1 MFLEEKCTL
10 CGDCIVKCNYMDYS
24 VEEAKKEFKKL
35 IKGEPSPITSECITC
50 CACTM
55 YCPEEADP
63 FDLISRRM
71 EETGT
76 FIGNKYV
83 ANGNIL
89 PADRM
94 RGANMLPSSLK
105 KGDPDKPI
113 MNLCTVNMI
122 QGAIEGQLF
131 EGLTILQGGDYFC
144 QIGGYHAG
152 IPSMVRNNAQKFINN
167 LTKVVPD
174 DNYLIC
180 FHDDCYMMLE
190 HYAKDFGIKVPFKFI
205 HIIEYLRD
213 FVKKNL
219 DKIEKLN
226 IKIAYQQPCASR
238 IEWDAFRKK
247 DKALDEL
254 FELLGVKRVERE
266 FDREN
271 ALCCTAVI
279 SPNDKYWKMNLN
291 DAKKAGAEA
300 MVFLCP
306 VCCLY
311 LRSKAQAEGLE
322 PYFLTNLVRE
332 ALGEKLSQGRAGKIY
347 D

>member
-1 MFLEEKCTL
+1 MFLEEKCKRDT
-10 CGDCIVKCNYMDYS
+10 CGIACLTKCYYMDYS
-24 VEEAKKEFKKL
+24 EQKAKEEFEKL
-35 IKGEPSPITSECITC
+35 IRGEPSTITSECVTC
-50 CACTM
+50 CACIM
-55 YCPEEADP
+55 NCPYEADP

-76 FIGNKYV
+76 FIGGERA
-83 ANGNIL
+83 ANQ
-89 PADRM
+89 M
-94 RGANMLPSSLK
+94 KGANLLPSSIK

-131 EGLTILQGGDYFC
+131 EGLTLIQGGDYFC
-144 QIGGYHAG
+144 QIGGYHGG
-152 IPSMVRNNAQKFINN
+152 IPSMVRDNAQKFIDN
-167 LTKVVPD
+167 LAKVVPD

-180 FHDDCYMMLE
+180 FHDDCFMMLE
-190 HYAKDFGIKVPFKFI
+190 HYAKDFGIEVPFKYI

-213 FVKKNL
+213 FVKKNP

-226 IKIAYQQPCASR
+226 MKIAYQQPCASR
-238 IEWDAFRKK
+238 IGWDAFRKK
-247 DKALDEL
+247 DKILDEL
-254 FELLGVKRVERE
+254 FELLSVERV
-266 FDREN
+266 DREYDRER

-279 SPNDKYWKMNLN
+279 SPNDKYWKMNIA
-291 DAKKAGAEA
+291 DAKKAGVEA

-311 LRSKAQAEGLE
+311 LRSKAQAEGME

-332 ALGEKLSQGRAGKIY
+332 ALGEKLPKGKAGKIY

>member
-1 MFLEEKCTL
+1 MFLEEKCKRDT
-10 CGDCIVKCNYMDYS
+10 CGIACLTKCFYMDYS
-24 VEEAKKEFKKL
+24 KQKAREEFEKL
-35 IKGEPSPITSECITC
+35 IRGEPSPVTSECITC

-55 YCPEEADP
+55 HCPENADP

-76 FIGNKYV
+76 FIGGERA
-83 ANGNIL
+83 ANQ
-89 PADRM
+89 M
-94 RGANMLPSSLK
+94 KGANLLPSSVK
-105 KGDPDKPI
+105 KGEPDKPI

-122 QGAIEGQLF
+122 AGAIEGQLF
-131 EGLTILQGGDYFC
+131 EGLSLLQGGDYFC
-144 QIGGYHAG
+144 QIGGYHGG
-152 IPSMVRNNAQKFINN
+152 IPSMVRNNAQKFITN

-180 FHDDCYMMLE
+180 FHDDCFMMLE
-190 HYAKDFGIKVPFKFI
+190 HYAKDFGIEVPFKFI

-213 FVKKNL
+213 FVKENP
-219 DKIEKLN
+219 DKIKKLN

-238 IEWDAFRKK
+238 IGWDAFKKK
-247 DKALDEL
+247 DNILDEL
-254 FELLGVKRVERE
+254 FELLGVDRV
-266 FDREN
+266 DRKYDRN
-271 ALCCTAVI
+271 GALCCTAVI
-279 SPNDKYWKMNLN
+279 SPNDKYWKMNIT

-332 ALGEKLSQGRAGKIY
+332 ALGENLPKGRAGKIFE
-347 D
+347 